1 MVPSGTYKGRGTQ
14 AKVVQDNG
22 SLVISSLQDIH
33 ICTHPISNE
42 KGKLVSNTDLRRQ
55 KSDKID
61 KMITDISL
69 LFESPVLALQYM
81 ENIRR
86 EKPRYIRDQL
96 SVLKQTTQT
105 ADNLVINEALQYCIN
120 MNVFSA
126 NDFKSVVTSLLQKN
140 TQMEILDS
148 NPVLM
153 NPLNGNRSTQADC
166 YPMKSSINDYELL
179 MAGGK

>member
-1 MVPSGTYKGRGTQ
+1 MLPSGTYKGRGTQ
-14 AKVVQDNG
+14 VKVAQDNG

-33 ICTHPISNE
+33 IFTHTISNE
-42 KGKLVSNTDLRRQ
+42 KGKLVGNTDLKRQ

-61 KMITDISL
+61 KMVADISL
-69 LFESPVLALQYM
+69 LFESPVLALHYM

-96 SVLKQTTQT
+96 SVLKQTTQGT
-105 ADNLVINEALQYCIN
+105 DTLILNQALQYCLN

-126 NDFKSVVTSLLQKN
+126 NDFKSVVTAMLQKN
-140 TQMEILDS
+140 AMKETLDLKT
-148 NPVLM
+148 VLM
-153 NPLNGNRSTQADC
+153 NPLNGNRSTQTDC

-179 MAGGK
+179 MKGSK